1 MKILHQLAFLP
12 SRLDRRFQSLFILIS
27 LATSAVAQTIQVDIT
42 PSHAVNKIV
51 PTTALGAGIDRIPKA
66 AADHLFT
73 SEWVQR
79 VLTSGW
85 QTITYRQNT
94 ELHVQ
99 AWHWNPQGTWSE
111 PGDKGYFTGNANP
124 GKPIRESYGYN
135 LPHRGFTRNDGTGS
149 SGYSRLDDGG
159 LDTYWKS
166 NPYLTKTFTGE
177 DDTLHPQWVVLDFA
191 TSQALDSLRIAWD
204 EPYARKY
211 VVQYWTGEL
220 EPIHFPTK
228 GRWEAFPSGTVDD
241 GKGGT
246 VTLRLAPSPI
256 NARYVRIWL
265 TESSNT
271 CDTHAASDKRN
282 CVGFAIR
289 ELYAGTT
296 SSDGEFHDSM
306 RHTPDQDQTTTY
318 CSSVD
323 PWHKASDID
332 QIPRIQLGFDFF
344 YQSGY
349 TRGLPAMIPVSLAYG
364 TPEDSAAQ
372 IAYIEAR
379 RYSISYI
386 EMGEEADGQFMLPED
401 YGALYLQ
408 WATALHKVD
417 PALKLGGPVFTGQNK
432 DIEVWPD
439 AQGRTSWLGR
449 FLIYLKAHGRIQ
461 DLAFYPF
468 EHYPFV
474 PCTVQWSSLYDE
486 PALISHI
493 MDVWRSDGL
502 PPNVPMFVTETNLSW
517 ESGESFPDIFGALW
531 EADYVGAFFAAG
543 GSGTYYFHYLPEPLG
558 HGCNNSIGTFAM
570 FSVDKN
576 YQFEQPLS
584 QFFASQMLTQ
594 QWMQPG
600 NGEHTIFPA
609 ASDVIDAT
617 GRSLVTAYV
626 AKRPDGQ
633 YSVMLVNKDQFTPHT
648 VHIRFNDADNNTGQS
663 FYDTVTVSTFGKAQ
677 YQWHPTA
684 SGGKAQPDGPI
695 AHSTMTANDGTGYLL
710 PEASVTVIRGALGGR
725 P

>member
-1 MKILHQLAFLP
+1 MKVLTRCALLRARFAACSSSLLFLA
-12 SRLDRRFQSLFILIS
+12 S
-27 LATSAVAQTIQVDIT
+27 LALGATASAQTIQVDIT
-42 PSHAVNKIV
+42 PDHAVNRIV
-51 PTTALGAGIDRIPKA
+51 PTKALGAGIDRIPKA

-73 SEWVQR
+73 PEWVQR

-111 PGDKGYFTGNANP
+111 PGSKGYFTGSTAL
-124 GKPIRESYGYN
+124 GEPIRESYGYD

-149 SGYSRLDDGG
+149 SGYSRLDDGD
-159 LDTYWKS
+159 LKTYWKS
-166 NPYLTKTFTGE
+166 NPYLTKPFTGE

-191 TSQALDSLRIAWD
+191 TLQAIDSLRIAWA
-204 EPYARKY
+204 EPYARNY

-220 EPIHFPTK
+220 EPIHYPTK
-228 GRWEAFPSGTVDD
+228 GAWQAFPTGTVID

-246 VTLRLAPSPI
+246 VTLRLTASPVTV
-256 NARYVRIWL
+256 RYMRIWM
-265 TESSNT
+265 THSSDT
-271 CDTHAASDKRN
+271 CDTHSSNDKRN

-296 SSDGEFHDSM
+296 SPDGAFHDLM

-323 PWHKASDID
+323 PWHEATDID
-332 QIPRIQLGFDFF
+332 KLARIQLGFDFF

-379 RYSISYI
+379 KYPISYV

-408 WATALHKVD
+408 WASALHKVD
-417 PALKLGGPVFTGQNK
+417 PTLKMGGPVFTGQNK

-439 AQGRTSWLGR
+439 AKGRTSWLGR
-449 FLIYLKAHGRIQ
+449 FLIYLKEHGRIQ

-493 MDVWRSDGL
+493 MDVWREDGL
-502 PPNVPMFVTETNLSW
+502 PPAVPMFVTETNLSW

-531 EADYVGAFFAAG
+531 EADYVGALFAAG
-543 GSGTYYFHYLPEPLG
+543 GKSTYYFHYLPEPLG
-558 HGCNNSIGTFAM
+558 QGCNNSIGTFAM
-570 FSVDKN
+570 FSVDEN
-576 YQFEQPLS
+576 YKFEQPLS
-584 QFFASQMLTQ
+584 QYFASQMITQ
-594 QWMQPG
+594 EWVQPG
-600 NGEHTIFPA
+600 DGEHTVFPA
-609 ASDVIDAT
+609 KSDITDGV
-617 GRSLVTAYV
+617 GRSLVTVYAV
-626 AKRPDGQ
+626 LRPDGQ
-633 YSVMLVNKDQFTPHT
+633 FSLMLINKDQFTPHT
-648 VHIRFNDADNNTGQS
+648 VRVQFSNSAPKPTKS
-663 FYDTVTVSTFGKAQ
+663 FHGNVSVATFGPDQ
-677 YQWHPTA
+677 YQWHPEPG
-684 SGGKAQPDGPI
+684 SGHADPDGPV
-695 AHSTMTANDGTGYLL
+695 ARSTVTASAGASYTL
-710 PEASVTVIRGALGGR
+710 PAASITVLRGKIE
-725 P
+725 